1 MKILSTELCIKQCQ
15 QPLLPHSMCNDLTVC
30 KAVEKKMMMIMYS
43 FPNEPWKGRRYLV
56 RHV

>member
-1 MKILSTELCIKQCQ
+1 
-15 QPLLPHSMCNDLTVC
+15 MCNDLTVC